1 MKFKE
6 KWVVKINFDAE
17 IGIKV
22 HIREKELKMA
32 NSMKKIARIFTE
44 KLLQFTDNEL

>member
-6 KWVVKINFDAE
+6 KWAVKINFDAE

-22 HIREKELKMA
+22 NIREKELKKA
-32 NSMKKIARIFTE
+32 TSMKKVARIFVKIAETRR
-44 KLLQFTDNEL
+44 

>member
-6 KWVVKINFDAE
+6 KWAVKINFDAE

-22 HIREKELKMA
+22 HIREKKTQNGNFYEK
-32 NSMKKIARIFTE
+32 NSTDFYLKIASVHR
-44 KLLQFTDNEL
+44 